1 VPFCFCGLFAL
12 ATFICDRRCPA
23 RFGPQWTV
31 CSLLATPKHPF
42 RVDFLSELLRLGG
55 HAQWLSESITSEE
68 QARLIGS
75 IPARRH
81 WYFVPYDQLADDA
94 PWNKHDP
101 SHVGLLLVEST
112 WKPKQRPYHKQ
123 KLVMLLANMREYAL
137 EQQQQGRFV
146 LHLASALPYS
156 EVLAR
161 VVPLLGVG
169 KVRCQE
175 PAERE
180 LRSELAASPHVAIIP
195 NNHWLTSRAQ
205 FVQSQKFDPKGT
217 KPWTFRMDA
226 FYRFVR
232 QETGILMDRGKP
244 IGGKYSMDAV
254 NRLRWDG
261 TPKAPPAPR
270 FDDTA
275 LKVEVRT
282 LVEARFASHPG
293 SVSSEQLP
301 TTRADI
307 DRLWSAFLQH
317 GLPYFGPYEDAMA
330 KGESTLFHARISA
343 LLNLGRLDPK
353 RVLKDVLVADVPFAS
368 KEGFVRQVLGWREFV
383 KHVHDTTEGF
393 TVIGPGRNQKPAL
406 DAAVPLP
413 PTFYRGAWPSYDKRY
428 GALKASP
435 SGFAC
440 LDDVVESVWHEA
452 YSHHIPRLMV
462 LSNIATLL
470 GVSPRELTNW
480 FWVAYADAFDWV
492 VEPNVLGMGT
502 YSVGDLMTTKPY
514 VSGAAYIDKM
524 SNYCKGCSF
533 DPKKNC
539 PITRMYWDFLN
550 RNEPSLRGNQ
560 RIALPLASARKRS
573 AEVQAEDAR
582 ITNAVRRTLAEGKTV
597 TPKTFTQSNDAK
609 KGPGANA

>member
-1 VPFCFCGLFAL
+1 VGFAS
-12 ATFICDRRCPA
+12 D
-23 RFGPQWTV
+23 
-31 CSLLATPKHPF
+31 
-42 RVDFLSELLRLGG
+42 LLRLGG
-55 HAQWLSESITSEE
+55 HAQWLSELTTSDE
-68 QARLIGS
+68 QGRLAKA
-75 IPARRH
+75 IPARKH

-94 PWNKHDP
+94 PWSEHDP
-101 SHVGLLLVEST
+101 NQVGLLLIEST

-123 KLVMLLANMREYAL
+123 KLVLLLANMRQYAL

-146 LHLASALPYS
+146 LHLGSDLPYS
-156 EVLAR
+156 EILAR

-169 KVRCQE
+169 KIRCQE

-180 LRSELAASPHVAIIP
+180 LLRELATSPHVAIIS
-195 NNHWLTSRAQ
+195 NSHWLTSRSQ
-205 FVQSQKFDPKGT
+205 FLRSQKFDPNGT

-226 FYRFVR
+226 FYRLVR

-244 IGGKYSMDAV
+244 IGGKYSMDAA

-261 TPKAPPAPR
+261 TPTAPTSPR

-275 LKVEVRT
+275 LKAEVCA
-282 LVEARFASHPG
+282 LVDTRFASHPG
-293 SVSSEQLP
+293 TSAGEHLP

-307 DRLWSAFLQH
+307 ERLWSGFLKH
-317 GLPYFGPYEDAMA
+317 GLPHFGPYEDAMA
-330 KGESTLFHARISA
+330 KGQRTLFHARISA

-353 RVLKDVLVADVPFAS
+353 RILVDVLVAKVPFAS

-383 KHVHDTTEGF
+383 KHVHDTTDGF
-393 TVIGPGRNQKPAL
+393 TLMGPGCSQKPAL
-406 DAAVPLP
+406 DATEPVPP
-413 PTFYRGAWPSYDKRY
+413 AFYRGAWPSSDKVD
-428 GALKASP
+428 GGLQASP

-440 LDDVVESVWHEA
+440 LDHVVEDVWHEA
-452 YSHHIPRLMV
+452 YSHHIPRLMI

-470 GVSPRELTNW
+470 GVSPRELTTW

-524 SNYCKGCSF
+524 SNYCEGCSF

-560 RIALPLASARKRS
+560 RIALPLASARKRA

-582 ITNAVRRTLAEGKTV
+582 ITNVVRRALAEGKTV
-597 TPKTFTQSNDAK
+597 TPKTFDPKVEAK
-609 KGPGANA
+609 KRPHNA